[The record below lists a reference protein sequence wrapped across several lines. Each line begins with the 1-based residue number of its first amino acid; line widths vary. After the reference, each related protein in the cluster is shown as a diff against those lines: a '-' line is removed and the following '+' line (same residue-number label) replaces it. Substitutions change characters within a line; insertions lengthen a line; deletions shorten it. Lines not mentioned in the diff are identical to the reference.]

1 MTYISGDDPPFLIFH
16 GTFDCV
22 VTPQSSVELEKRLK
36 ETGIPVNLHLL
47 THAGHGGPEF
57 ETPEVKSLILDFL
70 NDILK

>member
-22 VTPQSSVELEKRLK
+22 VTPQSSVELEKRL
-36 ETGIPVNLHLL
+36 NLHLL